1 MNLNKAKKAHAM
13 MTNNDFFLDVIATAL
28 TGLASL
34 ILTTTE
40 SILSVAV

>member
-1 MNLNKAKKAHAM
+1 MNLNKAKKEHAM
-13 MTNNDFFLDVIATAL
+13 MTNDDFFLDVIAPAV

-34 ILTTTE
+34 ICTTTE